1 MEPDTGEI
9 RYQSTYER
17 SVGCPPRMTFLV
29 ADAFIAAHRV
39 RRLSGPVEHMS
50 AEHESR
56 SAITCQS
63 FAFCSYKELATSSF
77 VALVRFRTAWH
88 TPVHARQYLLST
100 GTFRPN
106 LGCVCVRRSSRDQ
119 TLPRPLIGIDAAL
132 VILIVVSCRLFQRD
146 LHFNSHPS
154 LRHP

>member
-100 GTFRPN
+100 GIFDPISAAYASAVPLET
-106 LGCVCVRRSSRDQ
+106 RR
-119 TLPRPLIGIDAAL
+119 
-132 VILIVVSCRLFQRD
+132 CRGR
-146 LHFNSHPS
+146 
-154 LRHP
+154 